1 METITPYGIDP
12 AHLSDTACLGGD
24 VYVTWDGRAL
34 HLLALAR
41 DDRRAHRIA
50 LAPDM
55 IHALFL
61 FCESRRI
68 P

>member
-1 METITPYGIDP
+1 METVTPYGIDP
-12 AHLSDTACLGGD
+12 AHLSDTACLGDD
-24 VYVTWDGRAL
+24 VYVTWDGRCL
-34 HLLALAR
+34 HLR
-41 DDRRAHRIA
+41 DIEA
-50 LAPDM
+50 APPGEWITLDPHM